1 VYRIQILHSDSGLY
15 LNTSHESDD
24 LETLRSLLGGA
35 AFAGPR
41 FQIVVDDGEV
51 HFGPTATQRSI
62 PITVKDLARSFG
74 VPMVDACELG
84 LVADADACVLD
95 EYTLAV
101 IHDSDGVPIVRF
113 RIEKSQAMQVVCE
126 LWPQVK
132 FWSAPEV
139 PAWLS
144 RPPRKQRPLAES
156 WIAVGPRFGR
166 IAIAGCSTCI

>member
-24 LETLRSLLGGA
+24 LETLRSLLGDA

-41 FQIVVDDGEV
+41 FQIVDDDGEV
-51 HFGPTATQRSI
+51 HFGPTTIQRST

-74 VPMVDACELG
+74 VPMIDSRELG
-84 LVADADACVLD
+84 LVADTDACVLD

-101 IHDSDGVPIVRF
+101 NHEPGGVPIVRF
-113 RIEKSQAMQVVCE
+113 QIEKSQAMQIVCE
-126 LWPQVK
+126 LWPQVN
-132 FWSAPEV
+132 FWSAPGV

-156 WIAVGPRFGR
+156 WSAVGSRFGR
-166 IAIAGCSTCI
+166 IAIAGCSTRI